1 MEEMTKLKPADNS
14 VEQTID
20 TVTKIEKRQPQTLPH
35 KPESQKSKC
44 YFEKI
49 IDFFKGL
56 LVLILVLSLSAPVAL
71 AQNKALEKAL
81 KKEYKLKMK
90 EYRKEGWKI
99 FGTSRSLDVA
109 LLTHYDKLGSLGENG
124 YEIVGICSRYKS
136 DNVGHQAAI
145 NNACNTYARQAGS
158 TLKGRI
164 TSDMYGD
171 ADHPEA
177 EFDKFYA
184 AYETLVEKEIKGELR
199 ESYSVYRSLGNGE
212 KTMQTFFIVDE
223 DAAMRARLRAL
234 ENAAKESEAAQRYA
248 EKVSEF
254 VRKGFET
261 KVSE

>member
-1 MEEMTKLKPADNS
+1 MLIMVMAIAMPS
-14 VEQTID
+14 V
-20 TVTKIEKRQPQTLPH
+20 
-35 KPESQKSKC
+35 
-44 YFEKI
+44 Y
-49 IDFFKGL
+49 
-56 LVLILVLSLSAPVAL
+56 
-71 AQNKALEKAL
+71 AQNKVLEKAR
-81 KKEYKLKMK
+81 KKEYKAKMN
-90 EYRKEGWKI
+90 EYKKEGWKI

-109 LLTHYDKLGSLGENG
+109 LLTHYDKLNSLGENG
-124 YEIVGICSRYKS
+124 YEVVGICARYKS

-164 TSDMYGD
+164 TSDMFGD

-199 ESYSVYRSLGNGE
+199 ESYSVYRTLGNGE

-248 EKVSEF
+248 KKVSDF
-254 VRKGFET
+254 VREGFANKE
-261 KVSE
+261 

>member
-1 MEEMTKLKPADNS
+1 MKKVIMLIMVMAIAMPS
-14 VEQTID
+14 V
-20 TVTKIEKRQPQTLPH
+20 
-35 KPESQKSKC
+35 
-44 YFEKI
+44 Y
-49 IDFFKGL
+49 
-56 LVLILVLSLSAPVAL
+56 
-71 AQNKALEKAL
+71 AQNKALEKAR
-81 KKEYKLKMK
+81 KKEYKAKMN
-90 EYRKEGWKI
+90 EYKKEGWKI

-109 LLTHYDKLGSLGENG
+109 LLTHYDKLNSLSENG
-124 YEIVGICSRYKS
+124 YEIVGICARYKS

-164 TSDMYGD
+164 TSDMFGD

-177 EFDKFYA
+177 KFDKFYA

-199 ESYSVYRSLGNGE
+199 ESYSVYRTLGNGE

-248 EKVSEF
+248 KKVSDF
-254 VRKGFET
+254 VREGFANKE
-261 KVSE
+261 